1 MDGICQIIKTS
12 DKHMSLSGF
21 ASEQV
26 RDRVLA
32 SLNRSFETFYEHSI
46 AVDRHGIINWISDSY
61 SRFLGCTES
70 PLGRHITDLIP
81 GSYLPQVLATG
92 KPVLLDLLQLRNQWT
107 LVSVVPVHN
116 EQGEVE
122 GAFGFV
128 ATDSPTSGMKP
139 LLERYNQMQ
148 REVREALR
156 YREGRSARYKLSQI
170 AGQSETI
177 RLVKQQIRQ
186 AARFDITVLL
196 TGETGTG
203 KELFAHSLHDL
214 SDRADKPFVSV
225 NVAAIPET
233 LMESEFFG
241 VASGAFTGA
250 KKEGRPGKIEV
261 AGDGTLFLDEV
272 GDMPLALQSKL
283 LRVLQE
289 REFERVGSNQVQT
302 TQVRIVAATSRN
314 LEQMVADGSFRPDLY
329 YRLNAMPIRLPALRE
344 RLDDVDALGERILDD
359 CCSRL
364 GVLPKSLTDEAV
376 RLLKTYRWPG
386 NVRELY
392 NVLERACILNETL
405 SHIDAAQLLPM
416 IQTLPKTNAMD
427 RHSAQSQ
434 DAEPPETG
442 LTLKQRL
449 KIEEARIIQETLQ
462 LCDGNRTE
470 AAKRLGLSRAALY
483 NKL

>member
-1 MDGICQIIKTS
+1 
-12 DKHMSLSGF
+12 MSVYGF

-32 SLNRSFETFYEHSI
+32 SLNRSFETFYEHSV
-46 AVDRHGIINWISDSY
+46 AVDRHGIINWISDNY

-92 KPVLLDLLQLRNQWT
+92 KPVLLDLLQIRNQWT

-116 EQGEVE
+116 EQGGIE

-128 ATDSPTSGMKP
+128 ATDSPSSGMKP

-148 REVREALR
+148 REVREAMR
-156 YREGRSARYKLSQI
+156 YRDGRSARYQLSQI
-170 AGQSETI
+170 AGRSTAI
-177 RLVKQQIRQ
+177 KAVKQQIRQ
-186 AARFDITVLL
+186 AARFDISVLL

-241 VASGAFTGA
+241 VAAGAFTGA

-261 AGDGTLFLDEV
+261 AGDGTLFLDEI

-302 TQVRIVAATSRN
+302 TRVRIVAATSRD
-314 LEQMVADGSFRPDLY
+314 LEQMVAEGSFRPDLY
-329 YRLNAMPIRLPALRE
+329 YRLNAMPIRLPSLRE
-344 RLDDVDALGERILDD
+344 RLDDIEPLSEKILDD

-364 GVLPKSLTDEAV
+364 GVCAKSLTDGAI
-376 RLLKTYRWPG
+376 RLLQSYHWPG

-392 NVLERACILNETL
+392 NVLERACILNEQA
-405 SHIDAAQLLPM
+405 SQIDAAQLV
-416 IQTLPKTNAMD
+416 AMVQPVPLGQEAG
-427 RHSAQSQ
+427 RG
-434 DAEPPETG
+434 AEANKAPDPQPDM
-442 LTLKQRL
+442 TLKQRMKL
-449 KIEEARIIQETLQ
+449 EEMRIIQETLQ

-470 AAKRLGLSRAALY
+470 AANRLGISRAALY
-483 NKL
+483 NKLKMEG